1 MNPIIPSPQIIA
13 EIQSKGLCA
22 TKKWLKKTAKQNDDA
37 ALRDLNAHVAYVYPN
52 FFVDYYIRNTSYRML
67 ELKDF
72 HIQILGAIKPGEY
85 GKQIN
90 IQAPRGT
97 GKTTLVNRLIPLWRI
112 CYKQFDLV
120 MGRQPE
126 EFILIVGRNEPM
138 ARQRIAEIRYVLEH
152 NPLINCDFGD
162 LVGSPWTK
170 TETDTRN
177 GIGLRPLGRGASPRG
192 ALLGDVRPTL
202 KLCDDIEDPKR
213 CLNPY
218 LRDEDRDW
226 FMTDF
231 MYAGDLGSK
240 HSNTM
245 IVDTVKHPESLSEH
259 LRALPGWK
267 TLRYQA
273 VCYPNDIYHPAAERL
288 WKEWERIYGDTTLDE
303 DEREARAD
311 AFFQSR
317 KSEMNA
323 NVKMLWEEKLPYV
336 RVRKEIVERGY
347 HSVMRELQNDAR
359 DPGMA
364 LFKMDQAVTFSVTDE
379 GFRRS
384 DGRVVPWH
392 NIGGFT
398 AYLDTMGGRDALA
411 NSYACAVVVVWEPL
425 PGGSKMNPDS
435 LSGVNGYILLAWLDR
450 VALTEQIEHAILLA
464 QRAEAM
470 LAPAYPKSNFVCEQ
484 RPDKDGTIKLATDNA
499 FRTMKERHR
508 YQRRIM
514 YHKQHQN
521 KEDRIETLEPA
532 IANGWLAFNEREL
545 PPEFWTQFRQF
556 PSADHN
562 DAPDA
567 VQGACRSRVTT
578 TAQQRADLTA
588 ARRFH
593 RQSVVRL

>member
-1 MNPIIPSPQIIA
+1 
-13 EIQSKGLCA
+13 
-22 TKKWLKKTAKQNDDA
+22 
-37 ALRDLNAHVAYVYPN
+37 
-52 FFVDYYIRNTSYRML
+52 ML

-72 HIQILGAIKPGEY
+72 HIQILSAVKPGEY

-112 CYKQFDLV
+112 CYKRFDLA
-120 MGRQPE
+120 MHRQPE
-126 EFILIVGRNEPM
+126 EFILIVGRNERM
-138 ARQRIAEIRYVLEH
+138 ARQRITEIRYVLEH
-152 NPLINCDFGD
+152 NPLINHDFGE

-202 KLCDDIEDPKR
+202 KLCDDIEEPKR
-213 CLNPY
+213 CLNPD
-218 LRDEDRDW
+218 LRGEDKDW

-231 MYAGDLGSK
+231 MYAGDLGSG
-240 HSNTM
+240 HSNTI

-259 LRALPGWK
+259 L
-267 TLRYQA
+267 
-273 VCYPNDIYHPAAERL
+273 
-288 WKEWERIYGDTTLDE
+288 WKEWEHIYSDTTLDD

-311 AFFQSR
+311 AFFKSR
-317 KSEMNA
+317 KSEMDA
-323 NVKMLWEEKLPYV
+323 NVQMLWEEKLPYV

-364 LFKMDQAVTFSVTDE
+364 LFKMDQAVTFSVADE

-392 NIGGFT
+392 DVGGFT
-398 AYLDTMGGRDALA
+398 TYLDTMGGRDALA
-411 NSYACAVVVVWEPL
+411 NSYSCAVVIVWEPL
-425 PGGSKMNPDS
+425 PGGGSMNPDS

-450 VALTEQIEHAILLA
+450 VALTAQMEHAILLA
-464 QRAEAM
+464 RRAEAI

-484 RPDKDGTIKLATDNA
+484 RPDKDGTIKMATDNA
-499 FRTMKERHR
+499 FRTMKERYR
-508 YQRRIM
+508 FQNRIM

-532 IANGWLAFNEREL
+532 IANGWLAFNERDL

-556 PSADHN
+556 PSADYN

-567 VQGACRSRVTT
+567 VQGACRSRITT
-578 TAQQRADLTA
+578 TAQQRVDLSA
-588 ARRFH
+588 ARQFH
-593 RQSVVRL
+593 RNSVVRL

>member
-1 MNPIIPSPQIIA
+1 MKRWDLVRTYNIHAGYVNP
-13 EIQSKGLCA
+13 K
-22 TKKWLKKTAKQNDDA
+22 
-37 ALRDLNAHVAYVYPN
+37 Y
-52 FFVDYYIRNTSYRML
+52 FVDYYIRNTSYRML
-67 ELKDF
+67 ELEDF
-72 HIQILGAIKPGEY
+72 HIQILSAIKPGEY

-90 IQAPRGT
+90 VQAPRGT

-112 CYKQFDLV
+112 CYKDFDLV
-120 MGRQPE
+120 MDRQPE
-126 EFILIVGRNEPM
+126 EFILIVGRNERM
-138 ARQRIAEIRYVLEH
+138 ARQRITEIRYVLEH
-152 NPLINCDFGD
+152 NPLINHDFGD

-170 TETDTRN
+170 IETDTRN

-213 CLNPY
+213 CLNPD
-218 LRDEDRDW
+218 LRGEDREW

-231 MYAGDLGSK
+231 MYAGDLGSG

-259 LRALPGWK
+259 LRTVPGWE

-273 VCYPNDIYHPAAERL
+273 VRYPEDIYHPTAERL
-288 WKEWERIYGDTTLDE
+288 WKEWERIYSDTTLDD

-317 KSEMNA
+317 KSDMNA
-323 NVKMLWEEKLPYV
+323 NVQMLWEEKLPYV

-364 LFKMDQAVTFSVTDE
+364 LFKMDQAVTFSVSDE

-384 DGRVVPWH
+384 DGRLVPWH
-392 NIGGFT
+392 DIGGFT
-398 AYLDTMGGRDALA
+398 TYLDTMGGRDALA
-411 NSYACAVVVVWEPL
+411 NSYACAVVAVWEPL
-425 PGGSKMNPDS
+425 PGGGSMNPDS
-435 LSGVNGYILLAWLDR
+435 LSGVNGYILLGWLDR
-450 VALTEQIEHAILLA
+450 VALTAQIEHAILLA

-484 RPDKDGTIKLATDNA
+484 RPDKDGTIKMATDNA
-499 FRTMKERHR
+499 FRTMKERYR
-508 YQRRIM
+508 FQNRIM

-532 IANGWLAFNEREL
+532 IANGWLAFNERDL

-567 VQGACRSRVTT
+567 VQGACRARITT
-578 TAQQRADLTA
+578 TARQRLDLTA
-588 ARRFH
+588 ARKQR
-593 RQSVVRL
+593 SLVVRV

>member
-1 MNPIIPSPQIIA
+1 MNTVHEKMKNNQQDEACMIRAHAGYRWP
-13 EIQSKGLCA
+13 ELFV
-22 TKKWLKKTAKQNDDA
+22 WL
-37 ALRDLNAHVAYVYPN
+37 
-52 FFVDYYIRNTSYRML
+52 YIREFSYRVL
-67 ELKDF
+67 SLKDF
-72 HIQILGAIKPGEY
+72 HIQILNAIKPGEY

-90 IQAPRGT
+90 VQAPRGT

-112 CYKQFDLV
+112 CYKDFDLV
-120 MGRQPE
+120 MDRQPE
-126 EFILIVGRNEPM
+126 EFILIVGRNERM
-138 ARQRIAEIRYVLEH
+138 ARQRITEIRYVLKH
-152 NPLINCDFGD
+152 NPLISRDFGD

-177 GIGLRPLGRGASPRG
+177 GIGLRPLGRGSSPRG

-213 CLNPY
+213 CLNPD
-218 LRDEDRDW
+218 LRGEDREW

-231 MYAGDLGSK
+231 MYAGDLGSG
-240 HSNTM
+240 HSNTI

-259 LRALPGWK
+259 LRTVPGWQ

-273 VCYPNDIYHPAAERL
+273 VRYPKDIYHPTAERL
-288 WKEWERIYGDTTLDE
+288 WKEWERVYSDTTLDD

-323 NVKMLWEEKLPYV
+323 NVQMLWEEKLPYV

-364 LFKMDQAVTFSVTDE
+364 LFKMDQAVTFSVADE

-392 NIGGFT
+392 DIGGFT
-398 AYLDTMGGRDALA
+398 TYLDTMGGRDALA

-425 PGGSKMNPDS
+425 PGGGSMNPDS
-435 LSGVNGYILLAWLDR
+435 LSGVNGYILSAWMDR
-450 VALTEQIEHAILLA
+450 VALTEQMENAILLA
-464 QRAEAM
+464 LRAEAM

-484 RPDKDGTIKLATDNA
+484 RPDKDGTIKMSTDHA
-499 FRTMKERHR
+499 FRVMKERHR
-508 YQRRIM
+508 FQGSIT
-514 YHKQHQN
+514 YHAQHQN

-532 IANGWLAFNEREL
+532 IANGWLAFNERDL

-567 VQGACRSRVTT
+567 VQGACRARIMT
-578 TAQQRADLTA
+578 TAQQRLNLTA
-588 ARRFH
+588 ARKQRN
-593 RQSVVRL
+593 SVVRL

>member
-1 MNPIIPSPQIIA
+1 M
-13 EIQSKGLCA
+13 KRL
-22 TKKWLKKTAKQNDDA
+22 
-37 ALRDLNAHVAYVYPN
+37 DLARTYNTHAGYVRPN
-52 FFVDYYIRNTSYRML
+52 FFVDYYIKDISYRML

-72 HIQILGAIKPGEY
+72 HIQILSAVKPGEY
-85 GKQIN
+85 GLQVN
-90 IQAPRGT
+90 VQAPRGT

-112 CYKQFDLV
+112 CYKDFDLV
-120 MGRQPE
+120 MDRQPE
-126 EFILIVGRNEPM
+126 EFILIVGRNERM
-138 ARQRIAEIRYVLEH
+138 ARQRITEIRYVLEH
-152 NPLINCDFGD
+152 NPRIRRDFGD
-162 LVGSPWTK
+162 LVGAPWTK

-213 CLNPY
+213 CLNPD
-218 LRDEDRDW
+218 LRGEDRDW

-231 MYAGDLGSK
+231 MYAGDLGSG

-259 LRALPGWK
+259 LRTVPGWQ

-273 VCYPNDIYHPAAERL
+273 VRYPKDIYHPTAERL
-288 WKEWERIYGDTTLDE
+288 WKEWERVYSDTTLD
-303 DEREARAD
+303 DAEREARAD
-311 AFFQSR
+311 TFFQSR
-317 KSEMNA
+317 KSDMNA
-323 NVKMLWEEKLPYV
+323 NVQMLWEEKLPYV
-336 RVRKEIVERGY
+336 RVRKEMVERGY

-364 LFKMDQAVTFSVTDE
+364 LFKMDQAVTFSVADE

-384 DGRVVPWH
+384 DGRLVPWH
-392 NIGGFT
+392 DIGGFT
-398 AYLDTMGGRDALA
+398 TYLDTMGGRDALA
-411 NSYACAVVVVWEPL
+411 NSYACAVIVVWEPL
-425 PGGSKMNPDS
+425 PGGGSMNPDS

-450 VALTEQIEHAILLA
+450 VALTQQMEHAILLA
-464 QRAEAM
+464 QRTQTI

-484 RPDKDGTIKLATDNA
+484 RPDKDGTIKMATDHA
-499 FRTMKERHR
+499 FRTMKERYR
-508 YQRRIM
+508 FQNRIM

-532 IANGWLAFNEREL
+532 IANGWLAFNERDL

-567 VQGACRSRVTT
+567 VQGACRARITT
-578 TAQQRADLTA
+578 TARQRLDLTA
-588 ARRFH
+588 ARKQR
-593 RQSVVRL
+593 SLVVRV

>member
-1 MNPIIPSPQIIA
+1 MGCS
-13 EIQSKGLCA
+13 A
-22 TKKWLKKTAKQNDDA
+22 TKTWLKNSLKMRNAEAFCQ
-37 ALRDLNAHVAYVYPN
+37 LRAHAGYIYPN
-52 FFVDYYIRNTSYRML
+52 LFVDCYIRRVSYRML
-67 ELKDF
+67 KLKRF
-72 HIQILGAIKPGEY
+72 HIEILNSVKPGEY
-85 GKQIN
+85 GRQIN
-90 IQAPRGT
+90 VQAPRGT

-112 CYKQFDLV
+112 CYKHFDIA
-120 MGRQPE
+120 MDRQPE
-126 EFILIVGRNEPM
+126 EFILIVGRNERM
-138 ARQRIAEIRYVLEH
+138 ARQRITEIRQVIEQ
-152 NPLINCDFGD
+152 NPLIRRDFGD

-177 GIGLRPLGRGASPRG
+177 GIGLRPLGRGSSPRG

-213 CLNPY
+213 CLNPT
-218 LRDEDRDW
+218 LREEDREW

-231 MYAGDLGSK
+231 MYAGDFGNE

-259 LRALPGWK
+259 LRSLPGWR

-273 VCYPNDIYHPAAERL
+273 VSYPKDIYHPTAERL
-288 WKEWERIYGDTTLDE
+288 WKEWERAYCDTTLD
-303 DEREARAD
+303 DEAREARAD
-311 AFFQSR
+311 AYFHHR

-323 NVKMLWEEKLPYV
+323 NVQMLWEEKLPYV

-359 DPGMA
+359 DPGLA

-392 NIGGFT
+392 DIGGFT

-425 PGGSKMNPDS
+425 PGGGSMNPDS
-435 LSGVNGYILLAWLDR
+435 LSGVNGYILLAWIDR
-450 VALTEQIEHAILLA
+450 VALTAQMEYAILLA
-464 QRAEAM
+464 QRAEAI
-470 LAPAYPKSNFVCEQ
+470 LAPAYPKSHFVCEQ
-484 RPDKDGTIKLATDNA
+484 RPDKDGTILASTNQA
-499 FRTMKERHR
+499 FRVMKERHR
-508 YQRRIM
+508 FERRIM
-514 YHKQHQN
+514 YHEQHQN

-532 IANGWLAFNEREL
+532 IANGWLAFNERDL
-545 PPEFWTQFRQF
+545 PPELWTQFRQF

-567 VQGACRSRVTT
+567 VQGACRSRIMT
-578 TAQQRADLTA
+578 TAQQRLNLTA
-588 ARRFH
+588 ARRLH
-593 RQSVVRL
+593 RQGVVRL

>member
-1 MNPIIPSPQIIA
+1 M
-13 EIQSKGLCA
+13 IQAMQRCERWKVLNTVRQKMKNNQEDEAGMIRAHAGYRWPELFV
-22 TKKWLKKTAKQNDDA
+22 WL
-37 ALRDLNAHVAYVYPN
+37 
-52 FFVDYYIRNTSYRML
+52 YIRKFSYRVL
-67 ELKDF
+67 SLKDF
-72 HIQILGAIKPGEY
+72 HIQILNAVKPGEY

-97 GKTTLVNRLIPLWRI
+97 GKTTLVNRLIPIWRI
-112 CYKQFDLV
+112 CYKDFDLA
-120 MGRQPE
+120 MDRQPE
-126 EFILIVGRNEPM
+126 EFILIVGRNERM
-138 ARQRIAEIRYVLEH
+138 ARQRITEIRYVLEH
-152 NPLINCDFGD
+152 NPLIRRDFGD
-162 LVGSPWTK
+162 LVGAPWTK
-170 TETDTRN
+170 IETDTRN
-177 GIGLRPLGRGASPRG
+177 GIGLRPLGSR
-192 ALLGDVRPTL
+192 
-202 KLCDDIEDPKR
+202 
-213 CLNPY
+213 
-218 LRDEDRDW
+218 
-226 FMTDF
+226 
-231 MYAGDLGSK
+231 

-259 LRALPGWK
+259 LRTVPGWQ

-273 VCYPNDIYHPAAERL
+273 VRHPEDIYHPTAERL
-288 WKEWERIYGDTTLDE
+288 WKEWERVYSDTTLDD

-323 NVKMLWEEKLPYV
+323 NVQMLWEEKLPYV
-336 RVRKEIVERGY
+336 RVRKEIVKRGY

-392 NIGGFT
+392 DIGGFT
-398 AYLDTMGGRDALA
+398 TYLDTMGGRDALA

-425 PGGSKMNPDS
+425 PGGGSMNPDS

-450 VALTEQIEHAILLA
+450 VALTEQMEHAILLA

-470 LAPAYPKSNFVCEQ
+470 LALAYPKSNFVCEQ
-484 RPDKDGTIKLATDNA
+484 RPDKDGTIKMSTDHA
-499 FRTMKERHR
+499 FRTMKERYR
-508 YQRRIM
+508 FQSRIM

-532 IANGWLAFNEREL
+532 IANGWLAFNERDL

-556 PSADHN
+556 LSADHN

-567 VQGACRSRVTT
+567 VQGACRSRIMT
-578 TAQQRADLTA
+578 TAQQRLNLTA
-588 ARRFH
+588 ARKQRN
-593 RQSVVRL
+593 SVVRL